1 MKTFWTGLLLVV
13 LAIVPL
19 AAVRGDYSVTFTPR
33 QIWVNQFNTT
43 SFDPLQPNN
52 QPIIT
57 SLSIRNNTPNSTLIN
72 MKVEIKWNNTG
83 IIDATYLSKINI
95 PANGDFPILTNRDL
109 ITSDASGYFTKT
121 SGGDVDFNA
130 IIDSNPVLRDAV
142 LSGYFPDGNLTIRIS
157 VLGNTPPL
165 NWSNA
170 DSDMFTITV
179 RNTGV
184 INLVGPGSRIGITPE
199 LVTMKP
205 VSFIWNAIGTGFN
218 RTWLTIR
225 EFAPNFPP
233 NSGSVETSGNLFYE
247 GEVPTGMNNFASFL
261 PFNDNHFYA
270 WQITTDNFNEN
281 LPNLSGP
288 SSRSTRQGTIS
299 SVWHVF
305 KYVSDASATQNANV
319 IQVIM
324 SQMGLMPINNTF
336 NAGFLPTGTVIF
348 NNRAYTGQDAIDLVE
363 SILEEIRQ
371 GQTVQVQVR
380 D

>member
-1 MKTFWTGLLLVV
+1 MKTFWTGLILVV

-19 AAVRGDYSVTFTPR
+19 AAVRGDYSVSFTPR

-43 SFDPLQPNN
+43 SFDPMQPNN
-52 QPIIT
+52 QPLIT
-57 SLSIRNNTPNSTLIN
+57 ALRISNNTANSTPIN
-72 MKVEIKWNNTG
+72 MKVEIKWNSTG
-83 IIDATYLSKINI
+83 IIDATYISKINI
-95 PANGDFPILTNRDL
+95 PANGDFPTLSNRDL
-109 ITSDASGYFTKT
+109 ITTEASDYFMKT
-121 SGGDVDFNA
+121 GGGDVDFDA
-130 IIDSNPVLRDAV
+130 IINSNPVLRDAV
-142 LSGYFPDGNLTIRIS
+142 LSGYFPDGNLSIKIS
-157 VLGNTPPL
+157 VLGPNQPL

-170 DSDMFTITV
+170 DTDMFTITV

-184 INLVGPGSRIGITPE
+184 INLVSPGSRIGITPD

-205 VSFIWNAIGTGFN
+205 VSFVWNAIGTGFN
-218 RTWLTIR
+218 RTWITIR

-233 NSGSVETSGNLFYE
+233 NAGSVATTGTLFYE
-247 GEVPTGMNNFASFL
+247 EEVPGGMNNFAGFL
-261 PFNDNHFYA
+261 PFNENHFYA
-270 WQITTDNFNEN
+270 WQITTDNFNES

-288 SSRSTRQGTIS
+288 SSRSTRQGTVS

-305 KYVSDASATQNANV
+305 KYVSDASATQNANL

-324 SQMGLMPINNTF
+324 SQMGLLPIDNTF

-363 SILEEIRQ
+363 SVLELIRQ
-371 GQTVQVQVR
+371 GETVQVRVR